1 MNDFF
6 KRTKIKANNMNNFFI
21 SYKAYKGFNQIGI
34 GEYIVYCSCGLE
46 GIRHTVLKWFNNRV
60 KDYGNYEADNIVIT
74 SLTVLDSHSAAQLA
88 SDTNNV
94 IKIEE

>member
-6 KRTKIKANNMNNFFI
+6 I
-21 SYKAYKGFNQIGI
+21 SYIAFMGLRPIGL

-46 GIRHTVLKWFNNRV
+46 GIRQAVLEHFNISA
-60 KDYGNYEADNIVIT
+60 KHYDGFEADNIIIT
-74 SLTVLDSHSAAQLA
+74 SLTVLDPLSAVQLA

-94 IKIEE
+94 IKIDDNGNSAEK

>member
-6 KRTKIKANNMNNFFI
+6 I
-21 SYKAYKGFNQIGI
+21 SYQAYKGFQQIGV

-46 GIRHTVLKWFNNRV
+46 GIRQAVLKWFNTRV

-74 SLTVLDSHSAAQLA
+74 SLTVLDPLSAVQLA
-88 SDTNNV
+88 SDTNKV
-94 IKIEE
+94 IKIEDNGNSAANNKI

>member
-1 MNDFF
+1 MND
-6 KRTKIKANNMNNFFI
+6 FFI
-21 SYKAYKGFNQIGI
+21 SYKAYKNMSQIGL
-34 GEYIVYCSCGLE
+34 GEYIVSCSCGLE
-46 GIRHTVLKWFNNRV
+46 GIRQEVLKWFNTRV